1 MYSRT
6 TQPTPCLL
14 GTVKKQV
21 LRLRLLANILEAEV
35 RHLVSDEVDG

>member
-21 LRLRLLANILEAEV
+21 LLPRLLAGTFEAEV